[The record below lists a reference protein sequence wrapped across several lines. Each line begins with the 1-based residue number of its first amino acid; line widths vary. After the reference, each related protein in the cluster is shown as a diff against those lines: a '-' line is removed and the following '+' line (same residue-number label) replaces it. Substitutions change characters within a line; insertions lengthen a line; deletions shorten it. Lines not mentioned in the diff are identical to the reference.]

1 MHLMARET
9 WTDQRLDDL
18 KEHMDEGF
26 REVRADLR
34 QQREQTASMREELGA
49 LRVMVENQQKGIGAR
64 FDDQQTNTNARFD
77 DQQATVNAR
86 FDDQRN
92 HMDTS
97 FEALMRTIQ
106 IGFTVIGVL
115 MAALMTLIG
124 VWL

>member
-1 MHLMARET
+1 MLLSTLAIMAVTMVREA
-9 WTDQRLDDL
+9 WTDERLDDL

-49 LRVMVENQQKGIGAR
+49 LRVMGENQQKGI
-64 FDDQQTNTNARFD
+64 NARFD
-77 DQQATVNAR
+77 DQRTNTNAR

-124 VWL
+124 IWL